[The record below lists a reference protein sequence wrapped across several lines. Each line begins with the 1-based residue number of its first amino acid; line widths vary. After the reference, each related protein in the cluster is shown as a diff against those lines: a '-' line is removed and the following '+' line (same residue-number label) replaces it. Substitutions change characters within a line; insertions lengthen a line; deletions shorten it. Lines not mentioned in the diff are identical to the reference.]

1 MITFPTVSFVFCET
15 ESTVP
20 PCLTKLSNLKELHL
34 SRNRLRGYVPISPED
49 LLENVDKLETKPDYI
64 PMSEP
69 IEPEPIDVDVN
80 GQLQK
85 PWTQR
90 DFLIAESMAIEGK
103 WLKPF

>member
-1 MITFPTVSFVFCET
+1 
-15 ESTVP
+15 
-20 PCLTKLSNLKELHL
+20 
-34 SRNRLRGYVPISPED
+34 
-49 LLENVDKLETKPDYI
+49 
-64 PMSEP
+64 MSEP

-90 DFLIAESMAIEGK
+90 DFLIAESMAIKGK